1 MTIHASIHPETA
13 HPGKTDEGTHPCL
26 SFFCTL
32 KLKDRAD
39 GARMAEAFHGTL
51 TALYVQTPDH
61 SAMSEENQNRLKEHM
76 RLAEQLGASIETV
89 YGDDVSYQIAEFSL
103 LNNIPKLSL
112 AAAISGGSTLEQA
125 VPDRKA
131 D

>member
-13 HPGKTDEGTHPCL
+13 HPERQTREHILVCL
-26 SFFCTL
+26 SSAPSNLRIVQT
-32 KLKDRAD
+32 

-89 YGDDVSYQIAEFSL
+89 YGDDVRASTIL
-103 LNNIPKLSL
+103 PKLSL
-112 AAAISGGSTLEQA
+112 AAAISGGGISGA
-125 VPDRKA
+125 SRP
-131 D
+131 